1 MVNYHYHHMM
11 FYYDYYDIVVVHVS
25 NVLTDCLLVLS
36 VLLLTSVLLN
46 EILSVKNTIVNSV
59 NYDSEQSSCVL
70 CC

>member
-1 MVNYHYHHMM
+1 MM

-59 NYDSEQSSCVL
+59 NYDSERSSCVL